1 MVYKLFLIIC
11 LKIFIFCQLPLDNSS
26 YINQQ
31 DFSIKNAVYI
41 IRNREGNVN
50 FDNMNTREFKN
61 SKQNLKKNF
70 ELIMSK
76 ENENS
81 SVFYFI
87 KDKENNVL
95 LSSDKEQ
102 NKLIV
107 INPGSNNS
115 YALWNITPRINEEN
129 KLIYYVQNKE
139 TKFYWELDY
148 RYNPFKLKLSN
159 ITDESSLNKRNE
171 FLFIELF
178 QESDLKNSDLL
189 ENEPIDV
196 LIKYIDLKDQ
206 TLNRSDI
213 HQIRKDFDN
222 CELKYSVR
230 SILQNI
236 PWIRKIFIL
245 MPNERVRFFKSK
257 EEIKDKI
264 IYVKD
269 KDLLGFDSGNS
280 YTFQYNLHKMKQF
293 GLSENFILMDDDYF
307 IAKPINKNEMF
318 YEDNGE
324 IYPAIITSDYYEMNQ
339 EIIDKSIN
347 EFKKKKD
354 GTNPH
359 SPNGFYAIQKQS
371 LLFLYDLFGNDTIRY
386 GKKLIEPAFSH
397 NAIPMKISDIEE
409 IHNYIYNNYEHGKE
423 ILNSKE
429 RSMND
434 LQFQTLYW
442 AYVKNKYNRKVSKI
456 SSEFYDLMQS
466 NKILANKKKLFV
478 INTSSRYYSYAIFMR
493 EKSNL
498 AKLFP
503 IKTKYEIDEGENQT
517 ETSQKI
523 INSIINSVINEIN
536 NKVDLNINKFLKE
549 INITKPK
556 KKNEEYEKIL
566 KEEIELLKNQI
577 FGQEMTNIFFVLFFI
592 FMIVRIYLT
601 KKN

>member
-1 MVYKLFLIIC
+1 
-11 LKIFIFCQLPLDNSS
+11 
-26 YINQQ
+26 
-31 DFSIKNAVYI
+31 
-41 IRNREGNVN
+41 
-50 FDNMNTREFKN
+50 
-61 SKQNLKKNF
+61 
-70 ELIMSK
+70 
-76 ENENS
+76 
-81 SVFYFI
+81 
-87 KDKENNVL
+87 
-95 LSSDKEQ
+95 
-102 NKLIV
+102 
-107 INPGSNNS
+107 
-115 YALWNITPRINEEN
+115 
-129 KLIYYVQNKE
+129 
-139 TKFYWELDY
+139 
-148 RYNPFKLKLSN
+148 
-159 ITDESSLNKRNE
+159 
-171 FLFIELF
+171 
-178 QESDLKNSDLL
+178 
-189 ENEPIDV
+189 
-196 LIKYIDLKDQ
+196 
-206 TLNRSDI
+206 
-213 HQIRKDFDN
+213 
-222 CELKYSVR
+222 
-230 SILQNI
+230 
-236 PWIRKIFIL
+236 
-245 MPNERVRFFKSK
+245 
-257 EEIKDKI
+257 
-264 IYVKD
+264 
-269 KDLLGFDSGNS
+269 
-280 YTFQYNLHKMKQF
+280 MKQF

-409 IHNYIYNNYEHGKE
+409 I
-423 ILNSKE
+423 E

-493 EKSNL
+493 EKANL

-503 IKTKYEIDEGENQT
+503 IKSKYEIDEGENQT
-517 ETSQKI
+517 ETNQKI

-577 FGQEMTNIFFVLFFI
+577 FGQEITNLFFVFFFI